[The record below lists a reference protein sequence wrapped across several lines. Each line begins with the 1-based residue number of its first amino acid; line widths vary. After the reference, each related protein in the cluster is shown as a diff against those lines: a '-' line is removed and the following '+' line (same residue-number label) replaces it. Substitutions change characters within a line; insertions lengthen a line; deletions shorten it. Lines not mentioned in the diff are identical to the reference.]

1 MKITSKDLSLDSIG
15 LGKLKNLHI
24 NCSNEELVED
34 ILLNGEGVV
43 GLNGAAMV
51 DTGKFTGRS
60 PKDRYIVD
68 ETTSN
73 ESIWWGEVNKK
84 ISENID
90 LSATLYYQPSL
101 NEYEDDFKASII
113 TSLDFMVNENVKIS
127 LVYSGFYDSAP
138 PMNAIKHDEKLT
150 TNFSYSF

>member
-51 DTGKFTGRS
+51 D
-60 PKDRYIVD
+60 
-68 ETTSN
+68 
-73 ESIWWGEVNKK
+73 
-84 ISENID
+84 
-90 LSATLYYQPSL
+90 LSL
-101 NEYEDDFKASII
+101 IHI
-113 TSLDFMVNENVKIS
+113 
-127 LVYSGFYDSAP
+127 
-138 PMNAIKHDEKLT
+138 
-150 TNFSYSF
+150 